1 MWYDSATPVGA
12 LAQAL
17 MASEKVGKV
26 WHPLLIPIV
35 KRSTPEELSVALGL
49 AEQTNIETSPY
60 HYAQCVVSRAQRE
73 LASRS

>member
-17 MASEKVGKV
+17 MASEKVHKA
-26 WHPLLIPIV
+26 WHPLLVPIV

-49 AEQTNIETSPY
+49 ADQTNIET
-60 HYAQCVVSRAQRE
+60 
-73 LASRS
+73 